1 MIRFLIST
9 TFSGA
14 VFIRGR
20 YFSVGGAY
28 FHLSLKPC
36 DFSGP
41 VVSKRSA
48 PTVKQKNRSLIANTT
63 SGATIRIIKA

>member
-1 MIRFLIST
+1 MIKFLIST

-14 VFIRGR
+14 VFILGR
-20 YFSVGGAY
+20 HCSVSGAY
-28 FHLSLKPC
+28 FHLSLKPY

-41 VVSKRSA
+41 VISKRST

-63 SGATIRIIKA
+63 SGATIRLVKA